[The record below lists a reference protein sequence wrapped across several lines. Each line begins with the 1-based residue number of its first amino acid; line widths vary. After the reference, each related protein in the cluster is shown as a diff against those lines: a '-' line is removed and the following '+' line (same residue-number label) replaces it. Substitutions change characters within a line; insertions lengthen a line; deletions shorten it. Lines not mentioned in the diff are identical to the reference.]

1 MKGTFCSSHLTSRAT
16 SLSLC
21 SGVTLLERALY
32 ILNRIRTFSSIVSTS
47 PSVFLLYLSLFS
59 FTFLFLDRYRFY
71 SKKKKKNWE
80 KVSLRCNWHD
90 WSFNCRSAYQFRFC
104 CRWLC
109 SSSCWPKLS
118 RPRRSWYR
126 FSVNSSSSPWS

>member
-47 PSVFLLYLSLFS
+47 PSVFLPYLSLFS
-59 FTFLFLDRYRFY
+59 FTFLFLDRYRFF
-71 SKKKKKNWE
+71 SKKKKKKYE
-80 KVSLRCNWHD
+80 KKYRCDVTDTIDRLIAGQPINFDFAVADCVLPPAGRNYPAHVA
-90 WSFNCRSAYQFRFC
+90 RGTA
-104 CRWLC
+104 
-109 SSSCWPKLS
+109 S
-118 RPRRSWYR
+118 R
-126 FSVNSSSSPWS
+126 